1 MAASTVEFAATP
13 NGFVALF
20 SPFGPLPPSPSLL
33 EGELHAAANE
43 PIAAVAMAPRRSV
56 RLSRELSTNG
66 HLCILTDRLALYGCA
81 ACAPAVAGPVLRRP
95 HGGVVAVVSEPRCGA
110 GDQLSDAGTEVAGAT
125 AEVALRLIR
134 SQWPTPER
142 DPMLKSSPSPGLRR

>member
-56 RLSRELSTNG
+56 RLSREPARMIISASSLIG
-66 HLCILTDRLALYGCA
+66 WLCTGVLPVRPPWPDRSCAGRTGAL
-81 ACAPAVAGPVLRRP
+81 
-95 HGGVVAVVSEPRCGA
+95 
-110 GDQLSDAGTEVAGAT
+110 
-125 AEVALRLIR
+125 
-134 SQWPTPER
+134 
-142 DPMLKSSPSPGLRR
+142 SPSSRSRGAAPVIS